1 MLICFYYITLLNVLI
16 NKFSIGYSGE
26 KVPGTLVVLNSEKK
40 KMAYAILRWKFTRS
54 TDKPHVI

>member
-1 MLICFYYITLLNVLI
+1 MLLNVLI

-40 KMAYAILRWKFTRS
+40 KWHTQSLDENLRVVLTS
-54 TDKPHVI
+54 LM